1 MLFETKEYIEHNYNW
16 TWGDYECYIDH
27 MLNMFVYVDL
37 YEYKWLGNYLIVRSF
52 IVSVIVLWICYETE
66 SMHLSMLAYAFEAI
80 NVGNNMDLV

>member
-37 YEYKWLGNYLIVRSF
+37 YEYKCVGNYF
-52 IVSVIVLWICYETE
+52 NW
-66 SMHLSMLAYAFEAI
+66 
-80 NVGNNMDLV
+80 